1 MRTHRLAYPDVAR
14 LVGTGLISTGV
25 GLLIFVF
32 ITLVWGDPFTYFS
45 ERGAQQGL
53 AEQFRTT
60 TAGDGV
66 VAATP
71 THSLDPR
78 LTCASARSYK
88 RSLASGAAA
97 AELRVP
103 AIGITKYV
111 VKGAGVPELLKGPG
125 IYKETPFPGCGM
137 PVAIAGHR
145 TTHGAPFLNVD
156 KLRPGDRIILTLPY
170 GQFIYR
176 VQRTQ
181 IIAKNDWSILNVGAA
196 QPATAT
202 QNAWLTSWQRSGSCP
217 TPGGTCEHLVMTACH
232 PKYSARQRIAVFS
245 SLVQVRLRQGRA
257 A

>member
-14 LVGTGLISTGV
+14 LVGTGLISAGI
-25 GLLIFVF
+25 GLLLFVV

-45 ERGAQQGL
+45 EQGAQRGL
-53 AEQFRTT
+53 AHQFSA
-60 TAGDGV
+60 TAGNG
-66 VAATP
+66 P
-71 THSLDPR
+71 TAPSTTHALDPR
-78 LTCASARSYK
+78 LTCAHARKYK

-97 AELRVP
+97 AKLRVP
-103 AIGITKYV
+103 AIGINKYV

-156 KLRPGDRIILTLPY
+156 KLRPGDRVILDMPY

-181 IIAKNDWSILNVGAA
+181 VIAKDDWSILNVGAA
-196 QPATAT
+196 QPQSAARTS
-202 QNAWLTSWQRSGSCP
+202 WLASWQRTGSCP

-245 SLVQVRLRQGRA
+245 SLEQVRLRQGRVA
-257 A
+257 